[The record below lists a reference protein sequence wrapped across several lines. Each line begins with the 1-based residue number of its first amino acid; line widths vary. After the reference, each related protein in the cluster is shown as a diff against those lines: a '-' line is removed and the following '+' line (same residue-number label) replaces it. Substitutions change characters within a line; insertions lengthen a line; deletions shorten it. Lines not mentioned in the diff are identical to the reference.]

1 MQPLVDISCSDI
13 VGSRHGLTVDESL
26 YECMYN
32 HIFVFAYC
40 LLYTTIF
47 LCIYAHIFMFEV
59 ISSCLHLNLY
69 MDL

>member
-32 HIFVFAYC
+32 HIFVSAYFYC
-40 LLYTTIF
+40 TQLF
-47 LCIYAHIFMFEV
+47 VFVNIYIFMFEV